1 MVGRLHP
8 EVVEGREMV
17 SEVITGIVI
26 VVLVCGFGL
35 GFIKSIRSG
44 K

>member
-1 MVGRLHP
+1 
-8 EVVEGREMV
+8 MV

-35 GFIKSIRSG
+35 SFIKSIRSG